1 MYEAFDR
8 AESLSEDFSIIIDS
22 ERDSSEFVSQA
33 LGIIHWYKRS
43 IELQAHHP
51 KSVVAEFN
59 ISELYKL
66 LYYETQNV
74 KFKEEALFHYR
85 RTFEYYPGSRK
96 ESDAKTGYDEL
107 SSGQEK

>member
-1 MYEAFDR
+1 M
-8 AESLSEDFSIIIDS
+8 
-22 ERDSSEFVSQA
+22 SQ
-33 LGIIHWYKRS
+33 LLDIIHWYKRS

-51 KSVVAEFN
+51 KSAAAELG
-59 ISELYKL
+59 IADLYKL

-85 RTFEYYPGSRK
+85 RTFEYYPGSVK